1 MVHYGSKGVALKL
14 SLEWDEEKAKE
25 NYRKHQVSFEEGSTV
40 LNDPFSITIDDPDHS
55 ADERRFLDIGS
66 SERGRILVV
75 SYTERDG
82 GIRIISCRK
91 ATRLERRRY
100 EEGIN

>member
-1 MVHYGSKGVALKL
+1 MKL
-14 SLEWDEEKAKE
+14 SFEWDEEKAKE
-25 NYRKHQVSFEEGSTV
+25 NYRKHEVGFEEGSTV
-40 LNDPFSITIDDPDHS
+40 LSDPFSITIDDPDYS
-55 ADERRFLDIGS
+55 AHERRYIDIGC

-75 SYTERDG
+75 SYTERNK

-100 EEGIN
+100 EEGFN